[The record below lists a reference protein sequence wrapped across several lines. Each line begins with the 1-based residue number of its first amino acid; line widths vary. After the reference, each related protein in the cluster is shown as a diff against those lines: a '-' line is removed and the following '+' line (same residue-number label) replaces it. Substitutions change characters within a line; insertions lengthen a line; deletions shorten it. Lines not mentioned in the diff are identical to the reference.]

1 MGLQML
7 RKILMLIILVPLA
20 DICQA
25 ETTVSF
31 AENNIRT
38 NVGET
43 FTADIVISNITPTR
57 GGGITLQFDPAVLSV
72 SNVAVDTNTWSF
84 VSKVF
89 GMESEANG
97 IIDIWFAS
105 WNFVSGNVPVATV
118 TFRSLDSGNVHLR
131 LQESET
137 NPFLGN
143 DNQRLQVSFKKTVV
157 HVRP

>member
-1 MGLQML
+1 ML
-7 RKILMLIILVPLA
+7 RKILMLVILVPLA

-43 FTADIVISNITPTR
+43 FTANIVISNIAPTR
-57 GGGITLQFDPAVLSV
+57 GGGITLQFDPAVV
-72 SNVAVDTNTWSF
+72 SISDVAIDSNTWSF

-89 GMESEANG
+89 GMESEASG
-97 IIDIWFAS
+97 VIDIWFAS

-131 LQESET
+131 LQEAEM
-137 NPFLGN
+137 NPFVDS
-143 DNQRLQVSFKKTVV
+143 DNQPLQVSFKKTVV